1 MEKSLENITFA
12 HKMLNERIA
21 TEKMG
26 FFKRLFGG
34 KEETPAEKEN
44 KTEKDFDVLKYD
56 GVRAL
61 RQGQLAYAIEC
72 FNAALQLKGFGT
84 ETDETEKEESQ
95 EILEVRDYLSQALIH
110 NGELL
115 PAYEQLRKL
124 SETQPENKQIFVR
137 MAEVAYMMEDYG
149 AMANACEKGMLV
161 DRDDAHLLYLYSE
174 ACLGQGDMINT
185 IAMLTRSIMLAEKK
199 NEGAQETQSRLL
211 RGDTLCKMGDLK
223 GAGEDA
229 TWLLEHL
236 EQPVEEVF
244 LLQARILHAEK
255 QLDDAII
262 YYNKVIET
270 NPFSAV
276 AFKERGAIYLE
287 KGDKENAE
295 KDMQSFLEVNPKEAE
310 AVNGEFKA
318 EGREHCHP

>member
-1 MEKSLENITFA
+1 
-12 HKMLNERIA
+12 
-21 TEKMG
+21 MG

-34 KEETPAEKEN
+34 KTETPAEKEN
-44 KTEKDFDVLKYD
+44 KTEKNFDVLKFD

-61 RQGQLAYAIEC
+61 RQGQFAYAIEC
-72 FNAALQLKGFGT
+72 LNAALQLKGAGA
-84 ETDETEKEESQ
+84 ESEVSGNEESQ
-95 EILEVRDYLSQALIH
+95 EVLEVRDYLSQALIH

-115 PAYEQLRKL
+115 LAYEQLQKL
-124 SETQPENKQIFVR
+124 SEAQPDNKQIFVR

-149 AMANACEKGMLV
+149 AMANACEKGMLI
-161 DRDDAHLLYLYSE
+161 DREDAHLLYLYSR
-174 ACLGQGDMINT
+174 ACLGQGDVINT

-199 NEGAQETQSRLL
+199 EEAQAEGDQQQNQEQAFAQQAQSRLL
-211 RGDTLCKMGDLK
+211 RGETLLKMGDLK
-223 GAGEDA
+223 GADEDA
-229 TWLLEHL
+229 VWLLERL
-236 EQPVEEVF
+236 NQPSEEV
-244 LLQARILHAEK
+244 LLLKARILHAEGK
-255 QLDDAII
+255 ADDAIL
-262 YYNKVIET
+262 YYNKVVET

-318 EGREHCHP
+318 EGREHCRS

>member
-1 MEKSLENITFA
+1 
-12 HKMLNERIA
+12 
-21 TEKMG
+21 MG

-34 KEETPAEKEN
+34 KEEMPAEKEN

-72 FNAALQLKGFGT
+72 FNAALQLRGFGP
-84 ETDETEKEESQ
+84 EAEESDKEESQ

-124 SETQPENKQIFVR
+124 SEAQPDNKQIFVR

-185 IAMLTRSIMLAEKK
+185 IAMLTRSIMLSE
-199 NEGAQETQSRLL
+199 NNDLAQQAQSRLL
-211 RGDTLCKMGDLK
+211 RGDTLRKMGDLK
-223 GAGEDA
+223 GADEDA

-236 EQPVEEVF
+236 EQPAEEVC
-244 LLQARILHAEK
+244 LLKARILHAEK
-255 QLDDAII
+255 QLDESIV
-262 YYNKVIET
+262 YYNKVVET

-295 KDMQSFLEVNPKEAE
+295 KDMLSFLEVNPKEAE

-318 EGREHCHP
+318 EGREGCHS